1 MFNPNASM
9 RKVALGEG
17 RFCVVVDNILS
28 DPQQLIAFAVA
39 QRAQFSPE
47 DANYYPGPELPLD
60 ERAER
65 LFDGYF
71 SQHIRGQLGARRTR
85 ATTCRMSIV
94 TRKPEQLVP
103 FQRIPHV
110 DGGALPPGQGYF
122 AMVMYLFQD
131 ERMGGTSFFRPRVD
145 GEALSD
151 MMARARNMDRDA
163 FSALIDT
170 PPGYPTSS
178 NAWFEKIA
186 TIPAA
191 FNRAVFY
198 DGTIHHSGDVCRPD
212 LLSPD
217 PELGRLTINA
227 FFEVRLN
234 AA

>member
-1 MFNPNASM
+1 M
-9 RKVALGEG
+9 RRLALGDSG
-17 RFCVVVDNILS
+17 RFCIVVDNMLT
-28 DPQQLIAFAVA
+28 DPQQLIAFACA
-39 QRAQFSPE
+39 QRTRFSPE

-65 LFDGYF
+65 LFDGFF
-71 SQHIRGQLGARRTR
+71 SQHIRADLGARRTR

-110 DGGALPPGQGYF
+110 DGGGAQAPGQGYF
-122 AMVMYLFQD
+122 AMVLYLFQD
-131 ERMGGTSFFRPRVD
+131 ERMGGTSFFRPRV
-145 GEALSD
+145 GPAELSE

-170 PPGYPTSS
+170 PPSYPTSS

-186 TIPAA
+186 TIPAK

-198 DGTIHHSGDVCRPD
+198 DGTIHHSGDTCRPD

-217 PELGRLTINA
+217 PQTGRLTVNA